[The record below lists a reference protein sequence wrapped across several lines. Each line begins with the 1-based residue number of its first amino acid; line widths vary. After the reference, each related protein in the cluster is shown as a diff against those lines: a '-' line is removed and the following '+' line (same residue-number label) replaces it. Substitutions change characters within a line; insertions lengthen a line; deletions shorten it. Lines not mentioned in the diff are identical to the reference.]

1 MHCGVCCAFNPMN
14 AFGRVIANNL
24 INVYLKR
31 AVLTYF
37 DRYSS
42 CTEDLFDERFSE
54 WTALVSMQRAFEL
67 NSVSFWMLFAFSIV
81 SEQAV
86 THMTRHEFLFTRFF
100 FLHIFFSE
108 SLRRWGSNIEQNRT
122 QLSECC
128 RNKIREDFAKVK
140 RPKHTTFAN
149 WTCPCLQTR
158 TRRRQLW
165 ARENNIQWAVNRE
178 LMKQTHTCIG
188 WLSVKIMLS

>member
-1 MHCGVCCAFNPMN
+1 MPHSFLICSKCENQIKVIAQCISIFHRVGQRTWKMHCGVCCAFNPMN

-100 FLHIFFSE
+100 FLHIFF
-108 SLRRWGSNIEQNRT
+108 LWKPKAMRQQYWTKSNAVERM
-122 QLSECC
+122 
-128 RNKIREDFAKVK
+128 
-140 RPKHTTFAN
+140 
-149 WTCPCLQTR
+149 LQ
-158 TRRRQLW
+158 
-165 ARENNIQWAVNRE
+165 
-178 LMKQTHTCIG
+178 K
-188 WLSVKIMLS
+188 